1 MVVYYLEEMS
11 RRASSPESIRIENIM
26 KKTLVSILVILTA
39 VLAANAQK
47 AENTDVADASAAA
60 LRVYRVLQ
68 TQDWAGLFEVISF
81 SPAVQ
86 RQMPTDANDFADQF
100 ESGLNAN
107 AEDAATTKKMFDGMS
122 EIQVG
127 TAIVNGKKAKVPTS
141 CRITIDN
148 KSLIF
153 NGTAH
158 MIKVGKAWR
167 WDMTSSDDPAVA
179 TETALSAL
187 LGIPIT

>member
-68 TQDWAGLFEVISF
+68 TQDWPGF
-81 SPAVQ
+81 S
-86 RQMPTDANDFADQF
+86 
-100 ESGLNAN
+100 
-107 AEDAATTKKMFDGMS
+107 K
-122 EIQVG
+122 
-127 TAIVNGKKAKVPTS
+127 
-141 CRITIDN
+141 
-148 KSLIF
+148 
-153 NGTAH
+153 
-158 MIKVGKAWR
+158 
-167 WDMTSSDDPAVA
+167 
-179 TETALSAL
+179 
-187 LGIPIT
+187 